1 MINKRYFYSIGIDI
15 VFIVLL
21 LITLTTGRFILGGY
35 LSQISQY
42 DGLKQYQEVNE
53 DNVEEVEN
61 ALIEVEP
68 IVNKALNSQY
78 FINFLLLITYTLFIG
93 TSWLIIGDK
102 IKSIR
107 EIFRFKRYYL
117 IFLIVNLIYFY
128 LIYKLLFYV
137 VDTLNILDYL
147 MPTDF
152 GYEQII
158 KVVLSLILIVIL
170 TFVYFLLSCR
180 FDLKLGL
187 IFKDINFKKVLL
199 FLLMFVVMFIFW
211 TNFFNLFI
219 NHLTGY
225 LVLFE
230 WYNYVFLILMFILSE
245 YLRIKFLKLN
255 QA

>member
-1 MINKRYFYSIGIDI
+1 MINKKYFYSIGIDV
-15 VFIVLL
+15 VFIVILL
-21 LITLTTGRFILGGY
+21 LTLTAGRIILGGY

-68 IVNKALNSQY
+68 IVKKALSSQY
-78 FINFLLLITYTLFIG
+78 IINFILLIFYTLFIG

-102 IKSIR
+102 INKIR
-107 EIFRFKRYYL
+107 DILNYKKYYL
-117 IFLIVNLIYFY
+117 FFGIINLIYFY
-128 LIYKLLFYV
+128 IIYKLTFFI

-152 GYEQII
+152 GYGQII
-158 KVVLSLILIVIL
+158 MVVLSLILIVIL
-170 TFVYFLLSCR
+170 TFIYFLLSCR
-180 FDLKLGL
+180 FDVKLNL
-187 IFKDINFKKVLL
+187 IFKNLKFKKVLL
-199 FLLMFVVMFIFW
+199 FILMFAVMFLFW

-219 NHLTGY
+219 NHLAGY

-230 WYNYVFLILMFILSE
+230 WYNYVFLILLFILSE
-245 YLRIKFLKLN
+245 YLRIKFLRI
-255 QA
+255 